1 MRDLLVSCRDLLDF
15 VCLAA
20 PHQRSGLFTCRDLI
34 SGPSLGPAMSCGDI
48 SLAKYQ
54 NRMFES
60 QSEEGQSRDAG

>member
-15 VCLAA
+15 VSLAA

-34 SGPSLGPAMSCGDI
+34 SGPSLRPAMSCGDI

-54 NRMFES
+54 NK
-60 QSEEGQSRDAG
+60 DV